1 MYPYFIVENRRIET
15 CCSYICLQ
23 KIMLTNQLTH
33 FICAKCKLNKLKR
46 CLNFSNPNYGPI

>member
-1 MYPYFIVENRRIET
+1 MYLYFIVENRRIET
-15 CCSYICLQ
+15 CCSNICLQ

-33 FICAKCKLNKLKR
+33 FMCAKCKLNKLKR